1 MSVGSGS
8 HTQDVAALQQ
18 EHSASGPGPRSL
30 PAVWGEDSLRAV
42 SAVTPAATQMR
53 ALPEAVS
60 QVVAG
65 IRGVS
70 GVRRVILFGSR
81 ARGDARERS
90 DVDLAIEGPELSQRD
105 WLAIVEATENAD
117 TLLRIDLIRL
127 EEASPSLRER
137 ILAEGR
143 LLG

>member
-1 MSVGSGS
+1 
-8 HTQDVAALQQ
+8 
-18 EHSASGPGPRSL
+18 L
-30 PAVWGEDSLRAV
+30 PAVWGGASLRGVNAVTRGVAQTQALPAAV
-42 SAVTPAATQMR
+42 SR
-53 ALPEAVS
+53 I
-60 QVVAG
+60 VAS
-65 IRGVS
+65 IRSVS

-90 DVDLAIEGPELSQRD
+90 DVDLAVEGSELSQRD

-117 TLLRIDLIRL
+117 TLLRIDLVRL
-127 EEASPSLRER
+127 EEASPPLRER